1 MQDIIKLFHLFS
13 DLVGKLYNIESF
25 VNKAYQEDAR
35 KEDVISIREELQE
48 IYNDLTE
55 IQIGVQ
61 TRAILL
67 KLDFEELI
75 PFNEEGEGYTCK
87 QVIELSAIRATHIQF
102 KYLYPLSIKLA
113 DFYEKE
119 SEKRDKEMYEKSRRN
134 SIRYSCIAYVAGVLS
149 SIVLSLSFPW
159 IYHFFPCLHPSQ
171 ESNSIIVLERDSIE
185 DKFREITSVIV
196 E

>member
-102 KYLYPLSIKLA
+102 KYLYPLNIKLA

-119 SEKRDKEMYEKSRRN
+119 SEKRDKKMYEKSRKN
-134 SIRYSCIAYVAGVLS
+134 SIRYSCYAFIAGIL
-149 SIVLSLSFPW
+149 LDLCFPW
-159 IYHFFPCLHPSQ
+159 LYHFYPTLLPPKEYNNVTILQ
-171 ESNSIIVLERDSIE
+171 QDSIE
-185 DKFREITSVIV
+185 DDFKRQQVICITA